1 MLPRLN
7 LVTLGVA
14 DLERARRF
22 YVEGLGFEASSQS
35 NEHVVFM
42 DAGRVALAL
51 WGRKEL
57 AEDAKLGSDAGS
69 GFRGFSLAHN
79 VGSNAEVDA
88 FLEKATNAG
97 AKLLKAGE
105 STFWGGYSGYF
116 ADPDG
121 FIWEVAHN
129 PFWPLDEQ
137 GLISLPK

>member
-1 MLPRLN
+1 MQPRLN

-22 YVEGLGFEASSQS
+22 YVEGLGFTASSQS

-42 DAGRVALAL
+42 YAGRVALAL

-88 FLEKATNAG
+88 FLEKAKNAG

-105 STFWGGYSGYF
+105 STSWGGYSGYF